1 MPSRFSRGIPVPAG
15 IVRLVSNWSRCAP
28 VLAAPFAATIPT
40 DVARRDSGANGAMIG
55 IRTNIDPWWSQWW
68 PGSARPNRRSA
79 NDTAGRR
86 DDTFKQSVAELS
98 RRASERLA
106 RQSAVDPGAA
116 AQSRRAALLALDRAH
131 ARRLRWALGF
141 VVGVVAGTGV
151 AALVATINAPTAPA
165 PAIATAPPD
174 PTPSVELASVAQ
186 TTNPAQEPSPP
197 SAEPAPATVVS
208 DGQAPAAASP
218 SALTPNASEPP
229 LKHEEVRELQA
240 RLQSFGFNPGPV
252 DGIAGRTTEGAALRY
267 QQERAQP
274 QTGKVDRELLE
285 RLRQDPAPQIRQQVA
300 QRAARPAPRPTS
312 SSTGARRAD
321 PMQPVK
327 DGFDHL
333 GRWLDSVFR

>member
-1 MPSRFSRGIPVPAG
+1 
-15 IVRLVSNWSRCAP
+15 
-28 VLAAPFAATIPT
+28 
-40 DVARRDSGANGAMIG
+40 MIG
-55 IRTNIDPWWSQWW
+55 IRTNTGPWWSQWW
-68 PGSARPNRRSA
+68 PGSARSNGRSA
-79 NDTAGRR
+79 NETAGRR
-86 DDTFKQSVAELS
+86 DDIFKQSVAELS

-106 RQSAVDPGAA
+106 RQSAVDPAAA
-116 AQSRRAALLALDRAH
+116 AQSRRAALLALDRAR

-186 TTNPAQEPSPP
+186 TAKPAQEPLPP
-197 SAEPAPATVVS
+197 SAEPPPAAVVS

-218 SALTPNASEPP
+218 SALKPNASKSP
-229 LKHEEVRELQA
+229 LKREEVRELQA

-252 DGIAGRTTEGAALRY
+252 DEIAGRATEGAALRY

-285 RLRQDPAPQIRQQVA
+285 RLRQDPAPQVRQQVA
-300 QRAARPAPRPTS
+300 QRAARPDPRATRS
-312 SSTGARRAD
+312 SPAARSAD
-321 PMQPVK
+321 PFQPVK
-327 DGFDHL
+327 DGLDHF
-333 GRWLDSVFR
+333 GRFLDSLVR

>member
-1 MPSRFSRGIPVPAG
+1 
-15 IVRLVSNWSRCAP
+15 
-28 VLAAPFAATIPT
+28 
-40 DVARRDSGANGAMIG
+40 MIS
-55 IRTNIDPWWSQWW
+55 IRTCIGPWWSQWW
-68 PGSARPNRRSA
+68 PGSARPNGRSA
-79 NDTAGRR
+79 NAASCR
-86 DDTFKQSVAELS
+86 DDIFKQSVAELS

-116 AQSRRAALLALDRAH
+116 AQSRRATLLALDRAR
-131 ARRLRWALGF
+131 ARRLRWVLGF
-141 VVGVVAGTGV
+141 VVGVVAGTAV
-151 AALVATINAPTAPA
+151 AAFIATINGPTAPA
-165 PAIATAPPD
+165 PAIATAPPE

-186 TTNPAQEPSPP
+186 TTNPAHEPSPP
-197 SAEPAPATVVS
+197 SAEPAPAAVVS

-218 SALTPNASEPP
+218 SALTANTSELP
-229 LKHEEVRELQA
+229 LKREEVRELQA

-252 DGIAGRTTEGAALRY
+252 DGIAGRTTEGAVLRY

-285 RLRQDPAPQIRQQVA
+285 RLRQDPAPQVRQRVA
-300 QRAARPAPRPTS
+300 QRAARPDPRPTS